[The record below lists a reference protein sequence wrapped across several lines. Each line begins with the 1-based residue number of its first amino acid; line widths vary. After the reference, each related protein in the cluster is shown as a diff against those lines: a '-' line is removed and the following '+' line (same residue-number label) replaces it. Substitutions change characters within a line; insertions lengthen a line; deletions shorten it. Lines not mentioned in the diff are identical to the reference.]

1 MRHAIRF
8 EGGYERNFSS
18 LRPGTRDYQGDD
30 GDRHA
35 IPDWPADAPGLR
47 FGYMEQPGKRF
58 VAVRVGFGDQ
68 EVILQN
74 PVRLDPTRHLGG
86 KRFSPEPVAIAD
98 TPAGALFGDILDAN
112 HEQQAE
118 LSAMRDRV
126 RQALKADQARKEQS
140 PADQPR

>member
-18 LRPGTRDYQGDD
+18 LRQGTNDYEGDD
-30 GDRHA
+30 GARHA
-35 IPDWPADAPGLR
+35 IPAWPADAPGLR
-47 FGYMEQPGKRF
+47 FGYMEQTGKRL
-58 VAVRVGFGDQ
+58 VVVRVAYGDQ
-68 EVILQN
+68 EVILQH

-86 KRFSPEPVAIAD
+86 KRFSPEPITIAD

-118 LSAMRDRV
+118 LTAMRDRV
-126 RQALKADQARKEQS
+126 RQSLKTDQARTEQAR
-140 PADQPR
+140 PEPPR